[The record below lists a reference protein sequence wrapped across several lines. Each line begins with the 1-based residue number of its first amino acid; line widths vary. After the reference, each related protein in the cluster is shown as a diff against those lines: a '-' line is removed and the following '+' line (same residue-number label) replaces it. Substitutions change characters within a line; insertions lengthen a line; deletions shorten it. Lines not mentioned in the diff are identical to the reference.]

1 MDNRESRKIRSKSA
15 VYLRRTMR
23 KTTLTKARTC
33 SRKKKVVRRKPKA
46 KVFDGWHLFGAAPGM
61 ADWAIPQLKKMR
73 DEW

>member
-1 MDNRESRKIRSKSA
+1 MDNLESREIDRNGA

-23 KTTLTKARTC
+23 KTTLIKARTR

-46 KVFDGWHLFGAAPGM
+46 KVFDAWHLFGSVPGM
-61 ADWAIPQLKKMR
+61 AEWAIPQLKKMR